1 MQHPCSMQS
10 VRLAVISGLVAA
22 ALLVGGVVAGATQT
36 SRGSG
41 EEAAAGSSAEAR
53 QGHSPG
59 TKVKK
64 PPGPPAWAHAH
75 KPHSGDGP
83 DRADKAWKDAWHAMT
98 PAQREAR
105 MTALARAHRQGMRQ
119 WAECVAAA
127 GDDATQRSAC
137 EKPLPPGLAKRR

>member
-22 ALLVGGVVAGATQT
+22 ALLVGGLVAAATQA
-36 SRGSG
+36 SHDSDEG
-41 EEAAAGSSAEAR
+41 AAVGSSAEAR
-53 QGHSPG
+53 QGHPRG

-75 KPHSGDGP
+75 KSHPGGGP

-98 PAQREAR
+98 PAQREER

-127 GDDATQRSAC
+127 GDDATQRSGC